1 MEMTNE
7 AALTF
12 KITQEYPKY
21 WVGDVYMGEV
31 KLYRTTK
38 AKPIPTDAENY
49 QRLQDLEKPINI
61 TDEEKKSTIEM
72 RSTMPKSKVLAIKE
86 SLENEANT
94 QQEICKK
101 HKISVATLRK
111 IKAGVLY
118 DYGLNREDYGLEG

>member
-1 MEMTNE
+1 MEILE
-7 AALTF
+7 VPLTF

-21 WVGDVYMGEV
+21 WVGDVYRGDV

-49 QRLQDLEKPINI
+49 QRLQANEKPIVI
-61 TDEEKKSTIEM
+61 TDEEKKPTIEM

-86 SLENEANT
+86 SLENKANT

-101 HKISVATLRK
+101 HKISVKTLRK
-111 IKAGVLY
+111 IKDGVLF
-118 DYGLNREDYGLEG
+118 DYVLNREDYGLE